1 MMRRM
6 SMLRAVGLIVS
17 AGLVNACTPA
27 AAPPAATSKPAQSA
41 PAPTSKPAQSA
52 PAAASPPAAPPKASP
67 AAGASPAA
75 KAAASPAAAA
85 SATEPRPIGPKFQAL
100 LDKAKQSDGRL
111 RGGLASVGTETQRA
125 WEAAF
130 EKQFGIKIQLESEP
144 GHGSRE
150 IPPKM
155 VTAQKAGKGLVDWIE
170 GGNPS
175 NFAPLME
182 AGNLQRPNWDALE
195 EQWPEIKDLRKLYP
209 DVPGGPSGTTL
220 QDYCMLNSQVVW
232 SLVIN
237 TRNVKD
243 DEVRNLKYDTLLGP
257 NWKDRVGWDAQALG
271 FKEMPFRE
279 GWPQERVTAYAHN
292 LGANGV
298 KLVSGGTNGVL
309 QSLSQGEV
317 DISMTNMETAYSQ
330 MSKGAPLKFAW
341 PEFGM
346 GNDLGICIPAIT
358 ANNAEL
364 AQIWFAW
371 RNVQGEWID
380 AETGGG
386 GARPFYAP
394 EAARYPLGKIIKE
407 GGWTEANLARPQK
420 LEDYKVIEKQ
430 RAAAIEALKA
440 GIQTKAAVP
449 YPWGGS

>member
-17 AGLVNACTPA
+17 AGLVSACTPA
-27 AAPPAATSKPAQSA
+27 AAPPAATTKPAQSA
-41 PAPTSKPAQSA
+41 PVP
-52 PAAASPPAAPPKASP
+52 ASPPASAAKVSP
-67 AAGASPAA
+67 AVAA
-75 KAAASPAAAA
+75 PSAVPKAAASPAAASAAAA
-85 SATEPRPIGPKFQAL
+85 SASGPRPVGPKFQAL

-111 RGGLASVGTETQRA
+111 RGGLASISTETQRA
-125 WEAAF
+125 WEEAF

-182 AGNLQRPNWDALE
+182 GGNLQRPNWDALE

-209 DVPGGPSGTTL
+209 DVPGGPNGTTL
-220 QDYCMLNSQVVW
+220 QDYCMLNNQVVW

-243 DEVRNLKYDTLLGP
+243 DEVKNLKYDDLTGP

-279 GWPQERVTAYAHN
+279 GWPLERVIAYAHN
-292 LGANGV
+292 LGVNGV

-317 DISMTNMETAYSQ
+317 DISMTNMDTAYSQ

-346 GNDLGICIPAIT
+346 GNDLGICLPAIT

-364 AQIWFAW
+364 AQIWLAW
-371 RNVQGEWID
+371 RNIQGEWIS
-380 AETGGG
+380 AEKGGG
-386 GARPFYAP
+386 GRRPFYAP
-394 EAARYPLGKIIKE
+394 EADRYPLGKIIKE
-407 GGWTEANLARPQK
+407 GGWTEANLARPTK
-420 LEDYKVIEKQ
+420 LADYKLIEKQ

-440 GIQTKAAVP
+440 GIQTKTAVP